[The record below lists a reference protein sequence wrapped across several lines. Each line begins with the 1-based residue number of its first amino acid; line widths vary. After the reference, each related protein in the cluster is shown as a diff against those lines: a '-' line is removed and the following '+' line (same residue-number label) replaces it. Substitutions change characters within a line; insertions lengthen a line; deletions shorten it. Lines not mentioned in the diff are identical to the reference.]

1 MQSTAN
7 QHQTRFFSTPTLV
20 KVAVLSA
27 ICYVLMF
34 IQFPIPAIFPDF
46 LKIDIS
52 DVPAILGGMALGPVA
67 GITIEL
73 IKNILQALTNS
84 TTGGVGELANFLI
97 GGSFVLVTSVIYRRG
112 KSLKSSIIGLILGTI
127 FMTVV
132 GAIAN
137 YFILIPFY
145 TNFMP
150 LEAII
155 GMGSALNPKV
165 VDLATYI
172 MWMVTPFNVI
182 KGILMSIIIV
192 LVYKKVELVLK
203 KG

>member
-1 MQSTAN
+1 MQEITK
-7 QHQTRFFSTPTLV
+7 QYKTGYFSTSTLV
-20 KVAVLSA
+20 KVAILSS

-34 IQFPIPAIFPDF
+34 LQFPIPALFPDF

-73 IKNILQALTNS
+73 IKNILQALTN
-84 TTGGVGELANFLI
+84 TQTGGVGELANFLI
-97 GGSFVLVTSVIYRRG
+97 GGSFVLVTSVIYRR
-112 KSLKSSIIGLILGTI
+112 KKDLKGSIIALILGTI
-127 FMTVV
+127 FMTAV
-132 GAIAN
+132 GALAN
-137 YFILIPFY
+137 YYILIPFY

-150 LEAII
+150 MEAII
-155 GMGSALNPKV
+155 GMGSELNPKI
-165 VDLATYI
+165 VDLPTYI
-172 MWMVTPFNVI
+172 LWMVAPFNII

-192 LVYKKVELVLK
+192 LIYKKVEPILK

>member
-1 MQSTAN
+1 MQSTT
-7 QHQTRFFSTPTLV
+7 QHKTGFFTTSTLV

-34 IQFPIPAIFPDF
+34 IQFPIPALFPDF

-52 DVPAILGGMALGPVA
+52 DLPAILGGMALGPVA

-84 TTGGVGELANFLI
+84 TSGGVGELANFLI
-97 GGSFVLVTSVIYRRG
+97 GGSFVLVTSVIYRR
-112 KSLKSSIIGLILGTI
+112 KKDLKSSIMGLLVGTI
-127 FMTVV
+127 FMCGV
-132 GAIAN
+132 GALAN
-137 YFILIPFY
+137 YYILIPFY

-155 GMGSALNPKV
+155 GMGSAINPNV
-165 VDLATYI
+165 ADLATYI
-172 MWMVTPFNVI
+172 LWIVTPFNI
-182 KGILMSIIIV
+182 MKGILMSILTV
-192 LVYKKVELVLK
+192 LVYKKVEPILRR
-203 KG
+203 G

>member
-1 MQSTAN
+1 MQSTTN

-97 GGSFVLVTSVIYRRG
+97 GGSFVLVTSVIYRKG
-112 KSLKSSIIGLILGTI
+112 KSLKSSIIGLIVGTI
-127 FMTVV
+127 FMTAV

-172 MWMVTPFNVI
+172 MWMVTPFNII
-182 KGILMSIIIV
+182 KGILMSIIVV
-192 LVYKKVELVLK
+192 LVYKKVEYILR

>member
-1 MQSTAN
+1 MQEITK
-7 QHQTRFFSTPTLV
+7 QYKTGYFSTSTLV
-20 KVAVLSA
+20 KVAILSA

-34 IQFPIPAIFPDF
+34 LQFPIPALFPDF

-73 IKNILQALTNS
+73 IKNILQALTN
-84 TTGGVGELANFLI
+84 TQTGGVGELANFLI
-97 GGSFVLVTSVIYRRG
+97 GGSFVLVTSVIYRR
-112 KSLKSSIIGLILGTI
+112 KKDLKGSIIALILGTI
-127 FMTVV
+127 FMTAV
-132 GAIAN
+132 GALAN
-137 YFILIPFY
+137 YYILIPFY

-150 LEAII
+150 MEAII
-155 GMGSALNPKV
+155 GMGSALNPKI
-165 VDLATYI
+165 VDLPTYI
-172 MWMVTPFNVI
+172 LWMVTPFNII

-192 LVYKKVELVLK
+192 LIYKKVEPILK

>member
-1 MQSTAN
+1 MQSTTN
-7 QHQTRFFSTPTLV
+7 QYKTRLFSTPTLV

-34 IQFPIPAIFPDF
+34 IQFPIPALFPDF

-52 DVPAILGGMALGPVA
+52 DLPAILGGMALGPVA

-84 TTGGVGELANFLI
+84 QTGGVGELANFLI
-97 GGSFVLVTSVIYRRG
+97 GGSFVLVTSVIYRR
-112 KSLKSSIIGLILGTI
+112 KKNLTSSIIALILGTI
-127 FMTVV
+127 FMTAV
-132 GAIAN
+132 GALAN
-137 YFILIPFY
+137 YYILIPFY
-145 TNFMP
+145 TTFMP

-155 GMGSALNPKV
+155 GMGSALNPKI

-172 MWMVTPFNVI
+172 LWMVTPFNI
-182 KGILMSIIIV
+182 LKGILMSIVTV
-192 LVYKKVELVLK
+192 LVYKKIEPILK

>member
-1 MQSTAN
+1 MQEITK
-7 QHQTRFFSTPTLV
+7 QYKTGYFSTSTLV
-20 KVAVLSA
+20 KVAILSS

-34 IQFPIPAIFPDF
+34 LQFPIPALFPDF

-73 IKNILQALTNS
+73 IKNILQALTN
-84 TTGGVGELANFLI
+84 TQTGGVGELANFLI
-97 GGSFVLVTSVIYRRG
+97 GGSFVLVTSVIYRR
-112 KSLKSSIIGLILGTI
+112 KKDLKGSIIALILGTI
-127 FMTVV
+127 FMTAV
-132 GAIAN
+132 GALAN
-137 YFILIPFY
+137 YYILIPFY

-150 LEAII
+150 MEAII
-155 GMGSALNPKV
+155 GMGSALNPKI
-165 VDLATYI
+165 VDLPTYI
-172 MWMVTPFNVI
+172 LWMVSPFNII

-192 LVYKKVELVLK
+192 LIYKKVEPILK